1 MIYSITDIWVKYK
14 IQKCNQSIVMKR
26 AKIILNEYFAAVYI
40 INLTNNLKIDQ
51 MYRRIGEINSNDKA
65 IE

>member
-1 MIYSITDIWVKYK
+1 
-14 IQKCNQSIVMKR
+14 MKR

-51 MYRRIGEINSNDKA
+51 MYRSIGEINSNDKA